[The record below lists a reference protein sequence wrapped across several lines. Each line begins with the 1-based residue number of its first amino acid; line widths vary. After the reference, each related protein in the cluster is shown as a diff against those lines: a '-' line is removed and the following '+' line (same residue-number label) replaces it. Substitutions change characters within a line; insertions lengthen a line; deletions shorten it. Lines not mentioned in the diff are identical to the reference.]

1 MKREG
6 SKGAKEVNGK
16 GNRRGNEGE
25 IENSGGYRDKA
36 RQLEHKSPRLTIN
49 FKHQTLRQS
58 GILGGCAAATLV
70 LVGGELIDLRLFK
83 GVRRDSAAVVGG
95 HGALGPRLASA
106 YSTVQVT
113 GEEAAEIFLV
123 KGYLPWASPTYFDG
137 TLAPA
142 IAGGMGSSRGE
153 ARREVIARDAGYRTQ
168 RTSLG

>member
-1 MKREG
+1 MKALREQRN
-6 SKGAKEVNGK
+6 VNVK
-16 GNRRGNEGE
+16 GNRRGNESE

-113 GEEAAEIFLV
+113 GEEAAAIFLV
-123 KGYLPWASPTYFDG
+123 NGYLPWASTNHCDG
-137 TLAPA
+137 TGNRAV
-142 IAGGMGSSRGE
+142 AGGMGSSGGE
-153 ARREVIARDAGYRTQ
+153 ARREKIARDASYRML